1 MRAMVVTRYGG
12 PQVLESRDMPQPTPG
27 DDDLLIEVACSAMNP
42 VSYKIRMAPRWG
54 ERPFPFILG
63 YDVSGVVRG
72 MGPRV
77 TGFKVG
83 DEVYASPNLKRDGA
97 DAEFVCVDHRSAAPK
112 PGSVDHAAAAALPLV
127 SLTAWESLHDHGQ
140 MKPGDTVLIH
150 AGAGGVGHV
159 AVQLAKAHGCQVI
172 TTAGRPETIAFCREI
187 GADQVID
194 YKKED
199 VVKRVTEIT
208 GGQMCPVVFDTVGGE
223 VFNQSLRCVGFY
235 GRVITIVPGIPTE
248 HVGSLFAKSASVHF
262 EYMGLPTMFNINPQ
276 RQGDMLRK
284 VAALVDAGKLKPHVS
299 HRIRLE
305 NLAEA
310 HRLQESGRTIGKI
323 VIDVK

>member
-12 PQVLESRDMPQPTPG
+12 PEVLELRDMPQPMPG
-27 DDDLLIEVACSAMNP
+27 DDDLLVEVACSGMNP

-72 MGPRV
+72 MGKRV
-77 TGFKVG
+77 AGFKVG
-83 DEVYASPNLKRDGA
+83 DEIFASPNLKRDGA
-97 DAEFVCVDHRSAAPK
+97 DAEFVCVDYRSVALK
-112 PGSVDHAAAAALPLV
+112 PRSLDHARAAALPLA

-140 MKPGDTVLIH
+140 IKPGDTVLIH

-159 AVQLAKAHGCQVI
+159 AVQLAKAHGCTVI
-172 TTAGRPETIAFCREI
+172 TTAGRPETITFCKSL
-187 GADQVID
+187 GADHVID
-194 YKKED
+194 YGKED
-199 VVKRVTEIT
+199 VVNRVTELT
-208 GGQMCPVVFDTVGGE
+208 RGQMCPVVFDTVGGE

-235 GRVITIVPGIPTE
+235 GRVVTIVPGIPTE
-248 HVGSLFAKSASVHF
+248 HINSLFAKSASVHL
-262 EYMGLPTMFNINPQ
+262 EYMGLPTMFNIKPE

-284 VAALVDAGKLKPHVS
+284 IAALADGGKLKPHVS
-299 HRIRLE
+299 HRIKLE

-323 VIDVK
+323 IVDVK